1 MLVEEFAIQL
11 SIRIPII
18 IAGSDVM
25 DHLENAG
32 QIEQAVRETGR
43 VASESMCQKV
53 VDGHNALQSF
63 LSPDGYKFRQDYHK
77 QIGIN

>member
-1 MLVEEFAIQL
+1 VLVEEFAIQL

-18 IAGSDVM
+18 FAGSDVM

-43 VASESMCQKV
+43 VATESMYQKS
-53 VDGHNALQSF
+53 G
-63 LSPDGYKFRQDYHK
+63 RQA
-77 QIGIN
+77 

>member
-1 MLVEEFAIQL
+1 MLVEEFAIKL
-11 SIRIPII
+11 TIRIPII
-18 IAGSDVM
+18 FAGIDVM

-43 VASESMCQKV
+43 VATESMYQKL
-53 VDGHNALQSF
+53 VDRHNALQSF